1 MKKRFCVFLAL
12 LMLLVAIPFNAC
24 SNKPGEDGAAEDPSA
39 VPDGQPAAEAADDE
53 PEVYAADIPEG
64 TDLGGYGFRILVY
77 DGSSSVWH
85 DADFFA
91 DELSGDVLNDAVYR
105 RKLTVEDL
113 LNVDIV
119 TCPEAAYCY
128 TPMYTSV
135 QSGDDAY
142 DAGFVGLQDS
152 FNLAEKKMIYD
163 LNTVDDLELNAPWW
177 DQNCV
182 EQLSVNH
189 KNYQITGDISILYRK
204 SIRVLYYNKAL
215 GTNYQLNNPYTMV
228 DEKTWTVD
236 ALTDLCSAVSED
248 LDGNG
253 IFDDN
258 DRYGLVYSGDTA
270 RIAFIAS
277 GVSYATKDEND
288 LPVLTFYSEKT
299 VSVWDKYADLLLN
312 PQISANCSKNPWEY
326 EKMFLADQGLFCCME
341 LHHVEGLWEMDHDF
355 GILPL
360 PLFDES
366 QDAYHVMVNFGP
378 AAACLIPVTNLELS
392 RTAWVLDALGAEG
405 KNTLTP
411 AYYESY
417 LKGKTTRDEESRTS
431 LEIIFNSV
439 LYDVGAC
446 FDWGDITHLPRELLD
461 SESRDIA
468 SAYQKKEKLVM
479 KAMDR
484 TLKSFTEE
492 MP

>member
-1 MKKRFCVFLAL
+1 MKKILCAVLAC
-12 LMLLVAIPFNAC
+12 LMLCLTFAAC
-24 SNKPGEDGAAEDPSA
+24 SEKPGDAPVGEDLPAAAE
-39 VPDGQPAAEAADDE
+39 GQPAEDEQNDE
-53 PEVYAADIPEG
+53 PEVFAASVPEG

-77 DGSSSVWH
+77 DGTSSVWH

-91 DELSGDVLNDAVYR
+91 EEVTGDVLNDAVYR
-105 RKLTVEDL
+105 RKLTVEDA
-113 LNVDIV
+113 LNVDIM

-152 FNLAEKKMIYD
+152 FSLAEKHMIYD
-163 LNTVDDLELNAPWW
+163 LNQIEDLELHAPWW

-189 KNYQITGDISILYRK
+189 RNYQITGDISILYRK

-215 GTNYQLNNPYTMV
+215 GANYQLENPYTMV

-236 ALTDLCSAVSED
+236 KLTALCSAVSED

-253 IFDDN
+253 LYDDN

-312 PQISANCSKNPWEY
+312 PRISANCSKNPWEY

-341 LHHVEGLWEMDHDF
+341 LHHVEGLREMDHDF

-360 PLFDES
+360 PLFDET

-378 AAACLIPVTNLELS
+378 AAACLIPVTNQEVR
-392 RTAWVLDALGAEG
+392 RTAWVLDSLGAEG

-417 LKGKTTRDEESRTS
+417 LKGKTTRDEESRAS
-431 LEIIFNSV
+431 LEIIFHSV

-468 SAYQKKEKLVM
+468 SAYQKKEKLVK

-484 TLKSFTEE
+484 SIKSFLEE
-492 MP
+492 TP

>member
-1 MKKRFCVFLAL
+1 MMKKRFCILLAL

-24 SNKPGEDGAAEDPSA
+24 SDKPGDDGAAEDPAA
-39 VPDGQPAAEAADDE
+39 VPDGQPAAEADDE
-53 PEVYAADIPEG
+53 PEVYAANIPEG

-91 DELSGDVLNDAVYR
+91 EELSGDVLNDAVYR

-163 LNTVDDLELNAPWW
+163 LNTVDDLELDAPWW

-215 GTNYQLNNPYTMV
+215 GANYQLNNPYTMV

-253 IFDDN
+253 IFNDS

-299 VSVWDKYADLLLN
+299 VSVWEKYADLLLN

-341 LHHVEGLWEMDHDF
+341 LHHVEGLREMDHDF

-468 SAYQKKEKLVM
+468 SAYQKKEKIVK
-479 KAMDR
+479 KAMER

-492 MP
+492 TP

>member
-1 MKKRFCVFLAL
+1 MMKKRFCILLAL

-24 SNKPGEDGAAEDPSA
+24 SDKPGDDGAAEDPAA
-39 VPDGQPAAEAADDE
+39 VPDGQPAAEADDE
-53 PEVYAADIPEG
+53 PEVYAANIPEG

-91 DELSGDVLNDAVYR
+91 EELSGDVLNDAVYR

-163 LNTVDDLELNAPWW
+163 LNTVDDLELDAPWW

-215 GTNYQLNNPYTMV
+215 GANYQLNNPYTMV
-228 DEKTWTVD
+228 DENTWTVD

-253 IFDDN
+253 IFNDS

-299 VSVWDKYADLLLN
+299 VSVWEKYADLLLN

-341 LHHVEGLWEMDHDF
+341 LHHVEGLREMDHDF

-468 SAYQKKEKLVM
+468 SAYQKKEKIVK
-479 KAMDR
+479 KAMER

-492 MP
+492 TP

>member
-1 MKKRFCVFLAL
+1 MMKKRFCILLAL

-24 SNKPGEDGAAEDPSA
+24 SDKPGDDGAAEDPAA
-39 VPDGQPAAEAADDE
+39 VPDGQPAAEADDE
-53 PEVYAADIPEG
+53 PEVYAANIPEG

-91 DELSGDVLNDAVYR
+91 EELSGDVLNDAVYR

-163 LNTVDDLELNAPWW
+163 LNTIDDLELDAPWW

-215 GTNYQLNNPYTMV
+215 GANYQLNNPYTMV

-253 IFDDN
+253 IFNDS

-299 VSVWDKYADLLLN
+299 VSVWEKYADLLLN

-341 LHHVEGLWEMDHDF
+341 LHHVEGLREMDHDF

-468 SAYQKKEKLVM
+468 SAYQKKEKIVK
-479 KAMDR
+479 KAMER

-492 MP
+492 TP

>member
-1 MKKRFCVFLAL
+1 MKKRFCILLAL

-24 SNKPGEDGAAEDPSA
+24 SDKPGDDGAAEDPAA
-39 VPDGQPAAEAADDE
+39 VPDGQPAAEADDE
-53 PEVYAADIPEG
+53 PEVYAANIPEG

-91 DELSGDVLNDAVYR
+91 EELSGDVLNDAVYR

-163 LNTVDDLELNAPWW
+163 LNTVDDLELDAPWW

-215 GTNYQLNNPYTMV
+215 GANYQLNNPYTMV

-253 IFDDN
+253 IFNDS

-299 VSVWDKYADLLLN
+299 VSVWEKYADLLLN

-341 LHHVEGLWEMDHDF
+341 LHHVEGLREMDHDF

-468 SAYQKKEKLVM
+468 SAYQKKEKIVK
-479 KAMDR
+479 KAMER

-492 MP
+492 TP

>member
-1 MKKRFCVFLAL
+1 MKKLISLLLVLLLSMGVFLS
-12 LMLLVAIPFNAC
+12 C
-24 SNKPGEDGAAEDPSA
+24 SEKPGEEPDAQNTAAA
-39 VPDGQPAAEAADDE
+39 TPDDQPAAEEADEE
-53 PEVYAADIPEG
+53 PEVFAANIPDG
-64 TDLGGYGFRILVY
+64 TNLDGYGFRILVY
-77 DGSSSVWH
+77 NEASSVWR

-91 DELSGDVLNDAVYR
+91 EELSGDVLNDAVYR
-105 RKLTVEDL
+105 RKLAVEDG

-119 TCPEAAYCY
+119 TCPEDAYCY
-128 TPMYTSV
+128 TPMYNSV
-135 QSGDDAY
+135 QSGDNAY

-152 FNLAEKKMIYD
+152 FSLAEKQMLHD
-163 LNTVDDLELNAPWW
+163 LNKIEDFEIHAPWW

-182 EQLSVNH
+182 EQLSVNRR
-189 KNYQITGDISILYRK
+189 NYQITGDISILYRK

-215 GTNYQLNNPYTMV
+215 GANYQLESPYRMV

-236 ALTDLCSAVSED
+236 RLIDLCSAVSED

-253 IFDDN
+253 TYDAN

-288 LPVLTFYSEKT
+288 LPVLTFFTEKT

-341 LHHVEGLWEMDHDF
+341 LHHVEGLREMDHDF

-360 PLFDES
+360 PMFDEA
-366 QDAYHVMVNFGP
+366 QDDYHVMVNFGP
-378 AAACLIPVTNLELS
+378 AAACLIPVTNTELQ

-417 LKGKTTRDEESRTS
+417 LKGKTTRDEESRAS

-461 SESRDIA
+461 SDSRDIA
-468 SAYQKKEKLVM
+468 SAYQKKEKIVL
-479 KAMDR
+479 KAMER
-484 TLKSFTEE
+484 SMKSFTETA
-492 MP
+492 P